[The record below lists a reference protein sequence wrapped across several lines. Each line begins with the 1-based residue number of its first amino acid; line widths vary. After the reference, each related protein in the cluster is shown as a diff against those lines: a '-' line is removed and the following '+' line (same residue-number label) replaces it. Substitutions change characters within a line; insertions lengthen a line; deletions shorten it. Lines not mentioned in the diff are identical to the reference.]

1 MAGQKKKTKKDSHP
15 KWWEQHLSKREKEMV
30 RKATVNY
37 IVLNKLQDKTP
48 KPSVELAKKILPNMV
63 LLEPK
68 WGSVTDENLNTGKWK
83 AHEDYRIAIKN
94 FLNSKKDL
102 DD

>member
-1 MAGQKKKTKKDSHP
+1 M
-15 KWWEQHLSKREKEMV
+15 
-30 RKATVNY
+30 
-37 IVLNKLQDKTP
+37 I
-48 KPSVELAKKILPNMV
+48 